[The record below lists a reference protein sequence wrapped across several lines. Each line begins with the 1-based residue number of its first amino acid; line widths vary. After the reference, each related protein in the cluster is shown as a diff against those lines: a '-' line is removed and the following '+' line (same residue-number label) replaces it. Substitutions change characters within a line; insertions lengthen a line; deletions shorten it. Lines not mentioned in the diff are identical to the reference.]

1 MFKMKQDAT
10 EVGCNSG
17 VIAAGIRGT
26 LQDGETVT
34 SLKQLETWRILLD
47 GCESSL
53 IFLLQE

>member
-17 VIAAGIRGT
+17 LIAAGIRGK

-34 SLKQLETWRILLD
+34 SLKQLET
-47 GCESSL
+47 
-53 IFLLQE
+53 